1 MGETL
6 EMEQLDRH
14 IAEALGW
21 APKGEQPW
29 WRIPVGGTAE
39 YVLEHDLPRFTTSID
54 AQHRHADKAVEER
67 WGRCRQMVYPVPDI
81 LGGGWEYEFQ
91 TDEGHNFC
99 GTGDTLAAA
108 RAAAILEA
116 LKQ

>member
-1 MGETL
+1 MTL
-6 EMEQLDRH
+6 EMEQLDRQ

-39 YVLEHDLPRFTTSID
+39 YVLEHDLPHFTTSID
-54 AQHRHADKAVEER
+54 AQHLHADSALEAKWGKFDEEINWSQQRETWNVILFVGGNGDLAV
-67 WGRCRQMVYPVPDI
+67 
-81 LGGGWEYEFQ
+81 
-91 TDEGHNFC
+91 FC
-99 GTGDTLAAA
+99 GEAPTRAAA